1 MTGAMD
7 ASQIKA
13 LRAVIAASCEE
24 EASRTGRGVFAR
36 LFAPKDAVRGAS
48 DSPQPPHNAAPFPHQ
63 DENAAAAALDIAADP
78 SEGPMVQT
86 LLILGL
92 GPRRAAFGQR
102 REQVMA
108 LVDVGPAPT
117 CVLRLTAPDGAAL
130 DDIGGRGADNPL
142 ATAARQPYQAAGGE
156 APFFPEDLEDS
167 PRRGQTHPAP
177 GVEVEP
183 PADKSS
189 DTAATFLLASLA
201 ARLADEAAVLNARLV
216 SL

>member
-24 EASRTGRGVFAR
+24 GASRTGRGVFAR

-108 LVDVGPAPT
+108 LVDVGPART

-142 ATAARQPYQAAGGE
+142 ATAARQPYQAAGGGSAVLPRGSRGF
-156 APFFPEDLEDS
+156 APS
-167 PRRGQTHPAP
+167 R
-177 GVEVEP
+177 
-183 PADKSS
+183 S
-189 DTAATFLLASLA
+189 DTPRPGGRGRAASG
-201 ARLADEAAVLNARLV
+201 
-216 SL
+216 